1 MSDDELLNA
10 IKEFTQEQAGRYPK
24 DVKESSCLEKHLG
37 IYGDDAMEYIIA
49 FGKKFNVDVS
59 KFMATEYFSAEGFD
73 IIGAGARLFTG
84 KKSIKKKDLLILHLI
99 KAIKAGKLNQ
109 EIINNSKPSF

>member
-49 FGKKFNVDVS
+49 LEK
-59 KFMATEYFSAEGFD
+59 
-73 IIGAGARLFTG
+73 I
-84 KKSIKKKDLLILHLI
+84 
-99 KAIKAGKLNQ
+99 
-109 EIINNSKPSF
+109 